1 MSTPTNR
8 ENEITELRPLLSEDG
23 TISSQGWA
31 RHPYWQYSRGEIAAP
46 WYRIKEWDYYY
57 VISPE
62 LKRGITFTI
71 SDLGYAGLIAL
82 CWVDFEKEEVYQ
94 LDTISWFPKGRMFNP
109 EPAAGEGAK
118 DGGRSSRAA
127 GDDRTFS
134 PDTGV
139 VSFSNDDI
147 SLSFEAGD
155 GQRRIRVNAPG
166 MKFPDGSKGLEG
178 ELVLN
183 QPPELE
189 SMNIAT
195 SWKENRKRFYYNRKI
210 NNMSASGTIRAG
222 RRSYFFRDQ
231 DSMGGLDWGRGAW
244 TYKNRWFW
252 ASMSGRLEG
261 TPFGFNLGYGFTD
274 RSPASENML
283 FYDGKAHKLGEVTF
297 QFDSESY
304 YRPWTI
310 GSSDGR
316 LELAFTPS
324 VDRNSNT
331 NFLIIRSI
339 QHQVF
344 GYFSGKAVLD
354 NGEQLTFR
362 DMPGFAED
370 VYNRW

>member
-1 MSTPTNR
+1 MSTPIYT
-8 ENEITELRPLLSEDG
+8 ENEITEVRPLLNEDG
-23 TISSQGWA
+23 TISAEGWS
-31 RHPYWQYSRGEIAAP
+31 RRPLWQYSRDAVAAP
-46 WYRIKEWDYYY
+46 WFRIKEWDYYY

-82 CWVDFEKEEVYQ
+82 CWVDFEKEEVHQ
-94 LDTISWFPKGRMFNP
+94 LDTISWFPRGGIFHP
-109 EPAAGEGAK
+109 ETAG
-118 DGGRSSRAA
+118 AA
-127 GDDRTFS
+127 GDNHRGRSERSPGGARAFS
-134 PDTGV
+134 PDSGR

-147 SLSFEAGD
+147 SLSFEAVD
-155 GQRRIRVNAPG
+155 GQRRIRVSAPD

-195 SWKENRKRFYYNRKI
+195 SWKKNRKRFYYNRKI
-210 NNMSASGTIRAG
+210 NNMSAAGTIRAG
-222 RRSYFFRDQ
+222 RRSYFFRDE

-283 FYDGKAHKLGEVTF
+283 FYDGKAHKLGEVRF
-297 QFDSESY
+297 EFDPESY
-304 YRPWTI
+304 YRPWSMS
-310 GSSDGR
+310 SSDGR
-316 LELAFTPS
+316 LELAFTPA
-324 VDRNSNT
+324 VDRSSST
-331 NFLIIRSI
+331 NFLIIRSV

-344 GYFSGKAVLD
+344 GYFSGIAVLD
-354 NGEQLTFR
+354 NGEKLSFR
-362 DMPGFAED
+362 NMPGFAED
-370 VYNRW
+370 VFNRW